1 MKRHGKMKQH
11 RKLGGALRLS
21 VATAMLAMGAGAMAS
36 AQESQPTPLESL
48 DGSFETGAYASG
60 THEFYMYCVPP
71 VADYYTQSQGS
82 DYKDAQ
88 MKAYEQAKQQQGGIK
103 CWPVWRGL
111 VKG

>member
-1 MKRHGKMKQH
+1 MRQYRKVKRH
-11 RKLGGALRLS
+11 RKGGSALRLF
-21 VATAMLAMGAGAMAS
+21 AAAAMLAMGAGTAAS
-36 AQESQPTPLESL
+36 AQESQATPLESL

-71 VADYYTQSQGS
+71 VADYYSQSQGS